1 MARLESKAKAGFYPT
16 PDTVVEHIAHSLTFE
31 EKARALDPCCG
42 EGEAL
47 NQIVKDNAE
56 TFGIELDIERYRMA
70 LKRLQHVLLGDAL
83 NEVRVSRH
91 CMGLLFLNPPYDF
104 EATDMEKAKRLEER
118 FLRRFM
124 GTLQENG
131 VLVFII
137 PYTVLKYTAKP
148 LSRNFSGLKVYAF
161 PEKKFAVFRQCVVMA
176 RRSRLVRK
184 TQAQEVEQKLL
195 QYAYLE
201 PEAFLQAVEDTSA
214 METFTVPSAKQA
226 VRTFRSERIDPETW
240 LSKLKPSTMLDAL
253 MKRLAPVPR
262 DQIKPLA
269 PLLQGHLA
277 QVLAA
282 GYMNGE
288 LKQNG
293 KHLVIKGCVTKSE
306 VMHSVE
312 DRENSKGEQYSLL
325 RVRDR
330 FNITV
335 RAIDMR
341 TATILEIL

>member
-1 MARLESKAKAGFYPT
+1 MARLEAKAKAGFYPT
-16 PDTVVEHIAHSLTFE
+16 PDTVVEHIAQALVFE
-31 EKARALDPCCG
+31 ERARALDPCCG
-42 EGEAL
+42 EGKAL
-47 NQIVKDNAE
+47 HQIVQDNAE
-56 TFGIELDIERYRMA
+56 TYGIELDVERYRKS

-104 EATDMEKAKRLEER
+104 EATDMKKAQRLEER
-118 FLRRFM
+118 FLRRFI

-131 VLVFII
+131 VLIFII
-137 PYTVLKYTAKP
+137 PYTVLKYTAKT

-161 PEKKFAVFRQCVVMA
+161 PEKEFVVFRQCVVMA
-176 RRSRLVRK
+176 RRSRLVK
-184 TQAQEVEQKLL
+184 KSKAQEVERMLI

-201 PEAFLQAVEDTSA
+201 PEAFLQAVEDTS
-214 METFTVPSAKQA
+214 METFTVPSSKQA